1 MISESGHYLE
11 FIPNLLGLS
20 ELELLSGGGVFAQP
34 GGDLHFFW
42 GTPEFSD
49 SSNSRFPAL
58 YVNDFHLTSNKPYV
72 KFPNYRK
79 IARSELQLPMAAQL
93 QLHLDWS
100 EPQLIDF
107 EKIFAQI
114 RSDFEHGLQKIVPVV
129 FAHSEHD
136 VPLIH
141 LLTSAILNQEDRWLY
156 GFWSKGQGF
165 LGVTPELLVQRE
177 FQTVRSMA
185 LAGTSKVEA
194 FLPDAKNNRE
204 HQLVVDEIQ
213 KRLSLMGE
221 VKVSATEQWTIGSIK
236 HLRAFLQCEAT
247 SPVSCAELVELLHP
261 TPALGS
267 LPQLAKRS
275 DQVRYDAEDRKH
287 FGAPFGFIADSD
299 NETFVV
305 SIRCVDWD
313 GRKMRLGSGCG
324 VIAESV
330 LELEWQE
337 LQAKRQ
343 SVREIFNI

>member
-1 MISESGHYLE
+1 MSSDTEHYLD
-11 FIPNLLGLS
+11 FLPNLLGLS
-20 ELELLSGGGVFAQP
+20 EQELLSGGGIFAQP

-42 GTPEFSD
+42 GEPEFSD
-49 SSNSRFPAL
+49 SSDSQYPVL
-58 YVNDFHLTSNKPYV
+58 YVNDFHLTSKKPYV
-72 KFPNYRK
+72 KFAKYRK
-79 IARSELQLPMAAQL
+79 ILRSELQLPLSAQL
-93 QLHLDWS
+93 QLQLDWS

-107 EKIFAQI
+107 AKIFTQI
-114 RSDFEHGLQKIVPVV
+114 RSDFERGLQKIVPVV

-136 VPLIH
+136 VPLVH

-156 GFWSKGQGF
+156 GFWSNGQGF
-165 LGVTPELLVQRE
+165 LGVTPELLVQRNV
-177 FQTVRSMA
+177 TTISSMA

-213 KRLSLMGE
+213 RRLSMLGE
-221 VKVSATEQWTIGSIK
+221 VTVSATEEWSIGSIK
-236 HLRAFLQCEAT
+236 HLRALLQCNAKNPIT
-247 SPVSCAELVELLHP
+247 CSALVELLHP

-267 LPQLAKRS
+267 LPFLANRS

-287 FGAPFGFIADSD
+287 FGAPFGFIADAD
-299 NETFVV
+299 HETFVV

-313 GRKMRLGSGCG
+313 GRRMRLGSGCG